1 MNRVTAK
8 EHGGGAW
15 QSGPGLARGGR
26 EMTVGSGQWKPEDTA
41 GRELERPHDIVL
53 GCGAL

>member
-1 MNRVTAK
+1 
-8 EHGGGAW
+8 
-15 QSGPGLARGGR
+15 
-26 EMTVGSGQWKPEDTA
+26 MTVGSGQWKPEDTA